1 MAAEAANK
9 NTQAITLE
17 FIDTIEKSFYRSG
30 KTSLTV
36 LDYNVGTQ
44 FITFPL
50 SPFSPFYEDF
60 HETILRLIEAG
71 ICPDR
76 MNGKMK
82 KVVFQSKRRN
92 EDVPPLVLTLD
103 DLGIGFIV
111 CSVPLCFSALV
122 FLLEVLIPKIFTLS
136 CEMRDCSVAY
146 FVIRAVNL
154 PHF

>member
-9 NTQAITLE
+9 ITQVI
-17 FIDTIEKSFYRSG
+17 TIEHIELIEKRFYRSG
-30 KTSLTV
+30 KTSLEV

-50 SPFSPFYEDF
+50 IPFSPFYEEF
-60 HETILRLIEAG
+60 HATILRLIEAG

-76 MNGKMK
+76 LNGGMQR
-82 KVVFQSKRRN
+82 VISQSKRCN

-111 CSVPLCFSALV
+111 CSVPLCLSAV
-122 FLLEVLIPKIFTLS
+122 AFLLELLIPKIFALTSKISNCL
-136 CEMRDCSVAY
+136 VAY
-146 FVIRAVNL
+146 FVIHAVHL
-154 PHF
+154 SLH